1 MTNFSDIKSTVV
13 SRARILFSL
22 MTTTIG
28 KQYAVAEE
36 AVVAFVE
43 ETTEEEFE
51 VITSRLDEAGQ
62 HLVKAYQ
69 ALLEVFF
76 ISRGIAV
83 RAAENESLKMKVED
97 WVQSADHAEEQIQ
110 DMASTLVSSSLLSGH
125 FDRTKKAVEGLTTG
139 SGEKGADE
147 DETEEDEPFSSFSE
161 EELAEE
167 EVEPEW

>member
-97 WVQSADHAEEQIQ
+97 WVQSADHAEERIQ

-125 FDRTKKAVEGLTTG
+125 FDRTKEAVEGLTSDQEENTEEG
-139 SGEKGADE
+139 
-147 DETEEDEPFSSFSE
+147 ETEEDEPFSSFSE